1 VAKNRVPG
9 SKKQERSPLA
19 PLTAEEALKPA
30 VGTPLPSGG
39 TVEESPE
46 SFEYRGVRVRRI
58 LRGAFS
64 GDQKSANRYAWRA
77 RVEAHGNARS
87 VSAESVPEIKEKI
100 DAILDVGN

>member
-9 SKKQERSPLA
+9 SKKQVAPLA
-19 PLTAEEALKPA
+19 AEEAPKPA
-30 VGTPLPSGG
+30 LGTPLPSGG
-39 TVEESPE
+39 TANESPE
-46 SFEYRGVRVRRI
+46 SFEYRGVSVRRI

-64 GDQKSANRYAWRA
+64 GDQKSSNRYAWRA

>member
-1 VAKNRVPG
+1 VAKNREPG
-9 SKKQERSPLA
+9 SKKPEDLSLA
-19 PLTAEEALKPA
+19 PPAAEEALKRTL
-30 VGTPLPSGG
+30 GTPPPSGG
-39 TVEESPE
+39 TADEPPE
-46 SFEYRGVRVRRI
+46 SFEYRGVSVRRI

-64 GDQKSANRYAWRA
+64 GDQKSSNRYAWRA

>member
-1 VAKNRVPG
+1 
-9 SKKQERSPLA
+9 
-19 PLTAEEALKPA
+19 
-30 VGTPLPSGG
+30 
-39 TVEESPE
+39 
-46 SFEYRGVRVRRI
+46 VRRI

-64 GDQKSANRYAWRA
+64 GDQKSSNRYAWRA

>member
-9 SKKQERSPLA
+9 SKKQVAPLA
-19 PLTAEEALKPA
+19 AEEAPKPA

-64 GDQKSANRYAWRA
+64 GDQKSSNRYAWRA

>member
-9 SKKQERSPLA
+9 SKKQVAPLA
-19 PLTAEEALKPA
+19 AEEAPKPA
-30 VGTPLPSGG
+30 LGTPLPSGG
-39 TVEESPE
+39 TANESPE
-46 SFEYRGVRVRRI
+46 SFEYRGVSVRRI

-64 GDQKSANRYAWRA
+64 GDQKSSNRYAWRA

-100 DAILDVGN
+100 DAILDVGK

>member
-1 VAKNRVPG
+1 MAKNRVPG
-9 SKKQERSPLA
+9 SKKPEPLSLA

-30 VGTPLPSGG
+30 LGAPPPSGG
-39 TVEESPE
+39 TAEQSPE
-46 SFEYRGVRVRRI
+46 SFEYRGVSVRRI

-77 RVEAHGNARS
+77 RVEARGTARS

-100 DAILDVGN
+100 DAILDASE